1 MLTSEVEIIAG
12 STLAA
17 PFRAQGAHGAQTVDN
32 AVGAPTTSAMPDH
45 VQIRIIS
52 LLEEAANSFE
62 QLETL
67 ANRFLKDIPAD
78 KVDVT
83 ELRSIE
89 RDFVSPE
96 NEQGSEMDHVVFI
109 RFRTDKAEE

>member
-1 MLTSEVEIIAG
+1 
-12 STLAA
+12 
-17 PFRAQGAHGAQTVDN
+17 
-32 AVGAPTTSAMPDH
+32 MPKH

-67 ANRFLKDIPAD
+67 ANRFLRDVPAEE
-78 KVDVT
+78 VDTV

-89 RDFVSPE
+89 RDYVDNE
-96 NEQGSEMDHVVFI
+96 NEPGSEMDHIVVI
-109 RFRTDKAEE
+109 KYRTDEVEEA